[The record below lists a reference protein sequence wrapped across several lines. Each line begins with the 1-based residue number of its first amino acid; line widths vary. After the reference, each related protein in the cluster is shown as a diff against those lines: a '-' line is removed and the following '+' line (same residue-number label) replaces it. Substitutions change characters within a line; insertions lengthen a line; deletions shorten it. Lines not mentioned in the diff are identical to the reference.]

1 MKTTI
6 CTAAQ
11 ARLADKTAIHEHKIP
26 SLILMEHAALG
37 CTKIIQKHLQPGD
50 QILILCGPGNNGG
63 DGLSIA
69 RLLQRPCFVY
79 APKASSMSNDERIQ
93 WDMLEKNEQ
102 VHFSSFEETLSLIQ
116 NADMV
121 IDALFGNGLSRNIEG
136 NYKTLIDAVNASNA
150 FVISVDINSGLDA
163 TTGKILNTCI
173 ISDLTICLDCIK
185 TGQLINDGKKVCSK
199 LECIPIGIPQTIHA
213 SLKTAILLDSEEAK
227 QLLPRRSND
236 GHKGTFGKA
245 LMIGGS
251 YAMHGA
257 ITMAARACYQ
267 SGIGTLTCFVPNC
280 IHDILAQKME
290 FAMLKNGDDIDGYF
304 SKDAAQK
311 LSNEIGKYDIVTIG
325 NGMGQQES
333 TKELVQKALQLST
346 CTLFDA
352 DACWAIRE
360 HPELLRQEFS
370 IILTPHIKEMTYL
383 CHRSLSEILLDPF
396 GTVQEFCTS
405 YPNCT
410 LVLKSDITL
419 IGHKDQMY
427 VLHQPNSA
435 LAKGGSGDILCGIIA
450 GLYGQ
455 CRNAFQAAAIGT
467 YIHSCCAKQKKD
479 PACFMPEDLIH
490 QIPSVFQSL
499 REG

>member
-63 DGLSIA
+63 DGLAIA
-69 RLLQRPCFVY
+69 RLLQRPCIVY

-93 WDMLEKNEQ
+93 WAMLEKNEQ
-102 VHFSSFEETLSLIQ
+102 VHFSSFEETLSLMQ

-121 IDALFGNGLSRNIEG
+121 IDALFGNGLSRNIED

-150 FVISVDINSGLDA
+150 FVISIDINSGLDA

-199 LECIPIGIPQTIHA
+199 LECLSIGIPQTIHA

-325 NGMGQQES
+325 NGMGQLES
-333 TKELVQKALQLST
+333 TKAMVQKALQLST

-360 HPELLRQEFS
+360 HPELLRQDFS

-383 CHRSLSEILLDPF
+383 CHRSLSEILQDPF

>member
-6 CTAAQ
+6 CTATQ

-63 DGLSIA
+63 DGLAIA

-185 TGQLINDGKKVCSK
+185 TGQLINDGKKVCFK

-346 CTLFDA
+346 CTLLDA

-360 HPELLRQEFS
+360 HPELLRQDFS

-383 CHRSLSEILLDPF
+383 CHRSLSEILQDPF
-396 GTVQEFCTS
+396 GTVQEFCAS

-419 IGHKDQMY
+419 IGHKNQMY

>member
-63 DGLSIA
+63 DGLAIA

-185 TGQLINDGKKVCSK
+185 TGQLINDGKKVCFK

-346 CTLFDA
+346 CTLLDA

-360 HPELLRQEFS
+360 HPELLRQDFS

-383 CHRSLSEILLDPF
+383 CHRSLSEILQDPF
-396 GTVQEFCTS
+396 GTVQEFCAS

-419 IGHKDQMY
+419 IGHKNQMY

>member
-63 DGLSIA
+63 DGLAIA

-102 VHFSSFEETLSLIQ
+102 VHFSSFEETLSLMQ

-121 IDALFGNGLSRNIEG
+121 IDALFGNGLSRNIED

-150 FVISVDINSGLDA
+150 FVISIDINSGLDA

-199 LECIPIGIPQTIHA
+199 LECLSIGIPQTIHA

-325 NGMGQQES
+325 NGMGQLES
-333 TKELVQKALQLST
+333 TKAMVQKALQLST

-360 HPELLRQEFS
+360 HPELLRQDFS

-383 CHRSLSEILLDPF
+383 CHRNLSEILQDPF

>member
-63 DGLSIA
+63 DGLAIA

-102 VHFSSFEETLSLIQ
+102 VHFSSFEETLSLMQ

-150 FVISVDINSGLDA
+150 FVISIDINSGLDA
-163 TTGKILNTCI
+163 TTGKILNACI

-199 LECIPIGIPQTIHA
+199 LECLSIGIPQTIHA

-325 NGMGQQES
+325 NGMGQLES
-333 TKELVQKALQLST
+333 TKAMVQKALQLST

-360 HPELLRQEFS
+360 HPELLRQDFS

-383 CHRSLSEILLDPF
+383 CHCSLSEILQDPF
-396 GTVQEFCTS
+396 GTVQEFCAS

-490 QIPSVFQSL
+490 QIPNVFQSL

>member
-37 CTKIIQKHLQPGD
+37 CTKIIQKHLQSGD

-63 DGLSIA
+63 DGLAIA
-69 RLLQRPCFVY
+69 RMLQRPCFVY

-102 VHFSSFEETLSLIQ
+102 VHFSSFEETLSLMQ

-150 FVISVDINSGLDA
+150 FVISIDINSGLDA
-163 TTGKILNTCI
+163 TTGKILNACI

-199 LECIPIGIPQTIHA
+199 LECLSIGIPQTIHA

-325 NGMGQQES
+325 NGMGQLES
-333 TKELVQKALQLST
+333 TKAMVQKALQLST

-360 HPELLRQEFS
+360 HPELLRQDFS

-383 CHRSLSEILLDPF
+383 CHRSLSEILQDPF
-396 GTVQEFCTS
+396 GTVQEFCAS

-490 QIPSVFQSL
+490 QIPNVFQSL

>member
-63 DGLSIA
+63 DGLAIA

-121 IDALFGNGLSRNIEG
+121 IDAVFGNGLSRNIED

-383 CHRSLSEILLDPF
+383 CHRSLSEILQDPF

>member
-37 CTKIIQKHLQPGD
+37 CTKIIQDHLQPGD

-63 DGLSIA
+63 DGLAIA
-69 RLLQRPCFVY
+69 RLLHRPCIVY
-79 APKASSMSNDERIQ
+79 APKVSSMSNDERIQ
-93 WDMLEKNEQ
+93 WAMLEKNEQ
-102 VHFSSFEETLSLIQ
+102 VHFSSFKETLSLLQSVDVI
-116 NADMV
+116 

-136 NYKTLIDAVNASNA
+136 DYKTLMEAANASDA
-150 FVISVDINSGLDA
+150 YVISIDINSGLDA
-163 TTGKILNTCI
+163 TTGKILNACI

-185 TGQLINDGKKVCSK
+185 TGQLINGGKKVCSK
-199 LECIPIGIPQTIHA
+199 LECIPIGIPQTIHKD
-213 SLKTAILLDSEEAK
+213 LKTAILLDTKEAK
-227 QLLPRRSND
+227 HLLPQRPDD

-251 YAMHGA
+251 YSMHGA

-267 SGIGTLTCFVPNC
+267 SGIGTLTCFVPDC

-290 FAMLKNGDDIDGYF
+290 FAMLKSGEDKNGYF
-304 SKDAAQK
+304 SNTAIEALAK
-311 LSNEIGKYDIVTIG
+311 ETGKYDIVTIG

-333 TKELVQKALQLST
+333 TKKLVQKALQLST

-360 HPELLRQEFS
+360 HPELLRQDFS

-383 CHRSLSEILLDPF
+383 CHRSLSEILQDPF
-396 GTVQEFCTS
+396 GTVQEFCAS

-455 CRNAFQAAAIGT
+455 CRNAFQAAAVGT

-490 QIPSVFQSL
+490 QIPNVFQSL

>member
-63 DGLSIA
+63 DGLAIA

-102 VHFSSFEETLSLIQ
+102 VHFSSFEETLSLMQ

-121 IDALFGNGLSRNIEG
+121 IDALFGNGLSRNIED

-150 FVISVDINSGLDA
+150 FVISIDINSGLDA

-199 LECIPIGIPQTIHA
+199 LECLSIGIPQTIHA

-325 NGMGQQES
+325 NGMGQLES
-333 TKELVQKALQLST
+333 TKAMVQKALQLST

-360 HPELLRQEFS
+360 HPELLRQDFS

-383 CHRSLSEILLDPF
+383 CHRSLSEILQDPF
-396 GTVQEFCTS
+396 GTVQEFCAS

-490 QIPSVFQSL
+490 QIPNVFQSL

>member
-63 DGLSIA
+63 DGLAIA

-102 VHFSSFEETLSLIQ
+102 VHFSSFEETLSLMQ

-121 IDALFGNGLSRNIEG
+121 IDALFGNGLSRNIED

-150 FVISVDINSGLDA
+150 FVISIDINSGLDA

-199 LECIPIGIPQTIHA
+199 LECLSIGIPQTIHA

-311 LSNEIGKYDIVTIG
+311 LSNEIGKYDIIAIG
-325 NGMGQQES
+325 NGMGQLES
-333 TKELVQKALQLST
+333 TKAMVQKALQLST

-360 HPELLRQEFS
+360 HPELLRQDFS

-383 CHRSLSEILLDPF
+383 CHRNLSEILQDPF

>member
-11 ARLADKTAIHEHKIP
+11 ARLADKTAIHEYKIP

-50 QILILCGPGNNGG
+50 QIFILCGPGNNGG
-63 DGLSIA
+63 DGLAIA

-102 VHFSSFEETLSLIQ
+102 VHFSSFEETLSLMQ

-121 IDALFGNGLSRNIEG
+121 IDALFGNGLSRNIED

-150 FVISVDINSGLDA
+150 FVISIDINSGLDA

-199 LECIPIGIPQTIHA
+199 LECLSIGIPQTIHA

-360 HPELLRQEFS
+360 HAELLRQDFS

-383 CHRSLSEILLDPF
+383 CHRSLSEILQDPF

>member
-37 CTKIIQKHLQPGD
+37 CTKIIQKHLQPGG

-63 DGLSIA
+63 DGLAIA

-102 VHFSSFEETLSLIQ
+102 VHFSSFEETLSLMQ

-150 FVISVDINSGLDA
+150 FVISIDINSGLDA
-163 TTGKILNTCI
+163 TTGKILNACI

-199 LECIPIGIPQTIHA
+199 LECLSIGIPQTIHA

-227 QLLPRRSND
+227 QLLPRRSID

-325 NGMGQQES
+325 NGMGQLES
-333 TKELVQKALQLST
+333 TKAMVQKALQLST

-360 HPELLRQEFS
+360 HPELLRQDFS

-383 CHRSLSEILLDPF
+383 CHRSLSEILQDPF
-396 GTVQEFCTS
+396 GTVQEFCAS

>member
-37 CTKIIQKHLQPGD
+37 CTKIIQKHLQPGG

-63 DGLSIA
+63 DGLAIA

-150 FVISVDINSGLDA
+150 FVISIDINSGLDA
-163 TTGKILNTCI
+163 TTGKILNACI

-199 LECIPIGIPQTIHA
+199 LECLSIGIPQTIHA

-227 QLLPRRSND
+227 QLLPRRSID

-325 NGMGQQES
+325 NGMGQLES
-333 TKELVQKALQLST
+333 TKAMVQKALQLST

-360 HPELLRQEFS
+360 HPELLRQDFS

-383 CHRSLSEILLDPF
+383 CHRNLSEILQDPF

>member
-63 DGLSIA
+63 DGLAIA

-116 NADMV
+116 NPDMV
-121 IDALFGNGLSRNIEG
+121 IDTLFGNGLSRNIEG

-383 CHRSLSEILLDPF
+383 CHRSLSEILQDPF

-435 LAKGGSGDILCGIIA
+435 LAKGGSDDILCGIIA

>member
-11 ARLADKTAIHEHKIP
+11 ARLADKTAIHEHKMP

-63 DGLSIA
+63 DGLAIA

-79 APKASSMSNDERIQ
+79 APKVSSMSNDERIQ

-280 IHDILAQKME
+280 IHDILAQKIE

-346 CTLFDA
+346 CTLLDA

-360 HPELLRQEFS
+360 LPELLRQDFS

-383 CHRSLSEILLDPF
+383 CHRSLSEILQDPF
-396 GTVQEFCTS
+396 GTVQEFCAS

-419 IGHKDQMY
+419 IGHKNQMY

>member
-37 CTKIIQKHLQPGD
+37 CTKIIQKHLQPGG

-63 DGLSIA
+63 DGLAIA

-102 VHFSSFEETLSLIQ
+102 VHFSSFEETLSLMQ

-150 FVISVDINSGLDA
+150 FVISIDINSGLDA
-163 TTGKILNTCI
+163 TTGKILNACI

-199 LECIPIGIPQTIHA
+199 LECLSIGIPQTIHA

-251 YAMHGA
+251 YVMHGA

-304 SKDAAQK
+304 SKDATQK
-311 LSNEIGKYDIVTIG
+311 LSNEIGKYDIITIG
-325 NGMGQQES
+325 NGMGQLES
-333 TKELVQKALQLST
+333 TKAMVQKALQLST

-360 HPELLRQEFS
+360 HPELLRQDFS

-383 CHRSLSEILLDPF
+383 CHRSLSEILQDPF

-479 PACFMPEDLIH
+479 PACFIPEDLIH

>member
-11 ARLADKTAIHEHKIP
+11 ARLADKTAIHEYKIP

-37 CTKIIQKHLQPGD
+37 CTKIIQNHLQPGD
-50 QILILCGPGNNGG
+50 QVLILCGPGNNGG
-63 DGLSIA
+63 DGLAIA

-121 IDALFGNGLSRNIEG
+121 IDAVFGNGLSRNIED

-213 SLKTAILLDSEEAK
+213 FLKTAILLDSEEAK

-383 CHRSLSEILLDPF
+383 CHRSLSEILQDPF

>member
-11 ARLADKTAIHEHKIP
+11 ARLADKTAIHEYKIP

-50 QILILCGPGNNGG
+50 QIFILCGPGNNGG
-63 DGLSIA
+63 DGLAIA

-185 TGQLINDGKKVCSK
+185 TGQLINDGKKVCFK

-383 CHRSLSEILLDPF
+383 CHRSLSEILQDPF
-396 GTVQEFCTS
+396 GTVQEFCAS

-419 IGHKDQMY
+419 IGHKNQMY

>member
-11 ARLADKTAIHEHKIP
+11 ARLADKTAIHEHKMP
-26 SLILMEHAALG
+26 SLILMEHAALD

-63 DGLSIA
+63 DGLAIA

-360 HPELLRQEFS
+360 RPELLRQEFS

-383 CHRSLSEILLDPF
+383 CHRSLSEILQDPF

>member
-63 DGLSIA
+63 DGLAIA

-102 VHFSSFEETLSLIQ
+102 VHFSSFEETLSLMQ

-121 IDALFGNGLSRNIEG
+121 IDALFGNGLSRNIED

-150 FVISVDINSGLDA
+150 FVISIDINSGLDA

-199 LECIPIGIPQTIHA
+199 LECLSIGIPQTIHA

-325 NGMGQQES
+325 NGMGQLES
-333 TKELVQKALQLST
+333 TKAMVQKALQLST

-360 HPELLRQEFS
+360 HPELLRQDFS

-383 CHRSLSEILLDPF
+383 CHRSLSEILQDPF

>member
-11 ARLADKTAIHEHKIP
+11 ARLADKTAIHEYKIP

-50 QILILCGPGNNGG
+50 QIFILCGPGNNGG
-63 DGLSIA
+63 DGLAIA

-360 HPELLRQEFS
+360 HAELLRQDFS

-383 CHRSLSEILLDPF
+383 CHRSLSEILQDPF

>member
-63 DGLSIA
+63 DGLAIA

-79 APKASSMSNDERIQ
+79 TSKASSMSNDERIQ

-121 IDALFGNGLSRNIEG
+121 IDAVFGNGLSRNIEG

-346 CTLFDA
+346 CTLLDA

-360 HPELLRQEFS
+360 HPELLRQDFS

-383 CHRSLSEILLDPF
+383 CHRSLSEILQDPF

>member
-63 DGLSIA
+63 DGLAIA
-69 RLLQRPCFVY
+69 RLLQRPCIVY

-93 WDMLEKNEQ
+93 WAMLEKNEQ
-102 VHFSSFEETLSLIQ
+102 VHFSSFEETLSLMQ

-121 IDALFGNGLSRNIEG
+121 IDALFGNGLSRNIED

-150 FVISVDINSGLDA
+150 FVISIDINSGLDA

-199 LECIPIGIPQTIHA
+199 LECLSIGIPQTIHA

-325 NGMGQQES
+325 NGMGQLES
-333 TKELVQKALQLST
+333 TKAMVQKALQLST

-360 HPELLRQEFS
+360 HPELLRQDFS

-383 CHRSLSEILLDPF
+383 CHRNLSEILQDPF

-455 CRNAFQAAAIGT
+455 CRNAFQAAVIGT

>member
-11 ARLADKTAIHEHKIP
+11 ARLADKTAIHEYKIP

-37 CTKIIQKHLQPGD
+37 CTKIIQNHLQPGD
-50 QILILCGPGNNGG
+50 QVLILCGPGNNGG
-63 DGLSIA
+63 DGLAIA

-121 IDALFGNGLSRNIEG
+121 IDAVFGNGLSRNIED

-383 CHRSLSEILLDPF
+383 CHRSLSEILQDPF
-396 GTVQEFCTS
+396 GTVQEFCAS
-405 YPNCT
+405 YPNGT

-419 IGHKDQMY
+419 IGHKNQMY

>member
-11 ARLADKTAIHEHKIP
+11 ARLADKTAIHEHKMP

-63 DGLSIA
+63 DGLAIA

-79 APKASSMSNDERIQ
+79 APKVSSMSNDERIQ

-383 CHRSLSEILLDPF
+383 CHRSLSEILQDPF
-396 GTVQEFCTS
+396 GTVQEFCAS
-405 YPNCT
+405 YPNGT

-419 IGHKDQMY
+419 IGHKNQMY

>member
-63 DGLSIA
+63 DGLAIA

-102 VHFSSFEETLSLIQ
+102 VHFSSFEETLSLMQ

-150 FVISVDINSGLDA
+150 FVISIDINSGLDA
-163 TTGKILNTCI
+163 TTGKILNACI

-199 LECIPIGIPQTIHA
+199 LECLSIGIPQTIHA

-267 SGIGTLTCFVPNC
+267 SGIGTLTCFVPN
-280 IHDILAQKME
+280 
-290 FAMLKNGDDIDGYF
+290 
-304 SKDAAQK
+304 
-311 LSNEIGKYDIVTIG
+311 
-325 NGMGQQES
+325 
-333 TKELVQKALQLST
+333 
-346 CTLFDA
+346 
-352 DACWAIRE
+352 
-360 HPELLRQEFS
+360 
-370 IILTPHIKEMTYL
+370 
-383 CHRSLSEILLDPF
+383 
-396 GTVQEFCTS
+396 
-405 YPNCT
+405 
-410 LVLKSDITL
+410 
-419 IGHKDQMY
+419 
-427 VLHQPNSA
+427 
-435 LAKGGSGDILCGIIA
+435 GI
-450 GLYGQ
+450 
-455 CRNAFQAAAIGT
+455 CDVEKR
-467 YIHSCCAKQKKD
+467 
-479 PACFMPEDLIH
+479 
-490 QIPSVFQSL
+490 
-499 REG
+499 R

>member
-37 CTKIIQKHLQPGD
+37 CTKIIQKHLQPGG

-63 DGLSIA
+63 DGLAIA

-102 VHFSSFEETLSLIQ
+102 VHFSSFEETLSLMQ

-150 FVISVDINSGLDA
+150 FVISIDINSGLDA
-163 TTGKILNTCI
+163 TTGKILNACI

-199 LECIPIGIPQTIHA
+199 LECLSIGIPQTIHA

-251 YAMHGA
+251 YSMHGA

-267 SGIGTLTCFVPNC
+267 SGIGTLTCFVPDC

-290 FAMLKNGDDIDGYF
+290 FAMLKSGEDKNGYF
-304 SKDAAQK
+304 SNTAIEVLTK
-311 LSNEIGKYDIVTIG
+311 ETGKYDIVTIG

-360 HPELLRQEFS
+360 HPELLRQDFS

-383 CHRSLSEILLDPF
+383 CHRSLSEILQDPF
-396 GTVQEFCTS
+396 GTVQEFCAS

-479 PACFMPEDLIH
+479 PACFMQRPI
-490 QIPSVFQSL
+490 
-499 REG
+499 RK

>member
-311 LSNEIGKYDIVTIG
+311 LSNGIGKYDIVTIG

-383 CHRSLSEILLDPF
+383 CHRSLSEILQDPF

>member
-11 ARLADKTAIHEHKIP
+11 ARLADKTAIHEYKIP

-37 CTKIIQKHLQPGD
+37 CTKIIQNHLQPGD
-50 QILILCGPGNNGG
+50 QVLILCGPGNNGG
-63 DGLSIA
+63 DGLAIA

-121 IDALFGNGLSRNIEG
+121 IDAVFGNGLSRNIED

-383 CHRSLSEILLDPF
+383 CHRSLSEILQDPF

-419 IGHKDQMY
+419 IGHKNQMY

>member
-63 DGLSIA
+63 DGLAIA

-346 CTLFDA
+346 CTLLDA

-360 HPELLRQEFS
+360 HPELLRQDFS

-383 CHRSLSEILLDPF
+383 YHRSLSEILQDPF
-396 GTVQEFCTS
+396 GTVQEFCAS

-419 IGHKDQMY
+419 IGHKNQMY

>member
-63 DGLSIA
+63 DGLAIA

-102 VHFSSFEETLSLIQ
+102 VHFSSFEETLSLMQ

-121 IDALFGNGLSRNIEG
+121 IDALFGNGLSRNIED

-150 FVISVDINSGLDA
+150 FVISIDINSGLDA

-199 LECIPIGIPQTIHA
+199 LECLSIGIPQTIHA

-290 FAMLKNGDDIDGYF
+290 FAMLKSGEDIDGYF

-346 CTLFDA
+346 CTLLDA

-360 HPELLRQEFS
+360 HPELLRQDFS

-383 CHRSLSEILLDPF
+383 CHRSLSEILQDPF
-396 GTVQEFCTS
+396 GTVQEFCAS
-405 YPNCT
+405 YPNGT

-419 IGHKDQMY
+419 IGHKNQMY

>member
-63 DGLSIA
+63 DGLAIA

-199 LECIPIGIPQTIHA
+199 LECIPIGIPQTIHKD
-213 SLKTAILLDSEEAK
+213 LKTAILLDTKEAK
-227 QLLPRRSND
+227 RLLPQRPDD
-236 GHKGTFGKA
+236 GHKGTFGKS

-251 YAMHGA
+251 YSMHGA

-267 SGIGTLTCFVPNC
+267 SGIGTLTCFVPNS

-290 FAMLKNGDDIDGYF
+290 IAKLKNADDIDGYF
-304 SKDAAQK
+304 
-311 LSNEIGKYDIVTIG
+311 
-325 NGMGQQES
+325 
-333 TKELVQKALQLST
+333 
-346 CTLFDA
+346 
-352 DACWAIRE
+352 
-360 HPELLRQEFS
+360 
-370 IILTPHIKEMTYL
+370 
-383 CHRSLSEILLDPF
+383 
-396 GTVQEFCTS
+396 
-405 YPNCT
+405 
-410 LVLKSDITL
+410 
-419 IGHKDQMY
+419 
-427 VLHQPNSA
+427 
-435 LAKGGSGDILCGIIA
+435 
-450 GLYGQ
+450 
-455 CRNAFQAAAIGT
+455 
-467 YIHSCCAKQKKD
+467 
-479 PACFMPEDLIH
+479 
-490 QIPSVFQSL
+490 
-499 REG
+499 

>member
-11 ARLADKTAIHEHKIP
+11 ARLADKTALHEHKIP

-63 DGLSIA
+63 DGLAIA

-102 VHFSSFEETLSLIQ
+102 VHFSSFEETLSLMQ

-150 FVISVDINSGLDA
+150 FVISIDINSGLDA
-163 TTGKILNTCI
+163 TTGKILNACI

-199 LECIPIGIPQTIHA
+199 LECLSIGIPQTIHA
-213 SLKTAILLDSEEAK
+213 SLKAAILLDSEEAK

-325 NGMGQQES
+325 NGMGQLES
-333 TKELVQKALQLST
+333 TKAMVQKALQLST

-360 HPELLRQEFS
+360 HPELLRQDFS

-383 CHRSLSEILLDPF
+383 CHRSLSEILQDPF
-396 GTVQEFCTS
+396 GTVQEFCAS

-490 QIPSVFQSL
+490 QIPNVFQSL

>member
-11 ARLADKTAIHEHKIP
+11 ARLADKTAIHEYKIP

-37 CTKIIQKHLQPGD
+37 CTKIIQNHLQPGD
-50 QILILCGPGNNGG
+50 QVLILCGPGNNGG
-63 DGLSIA
+63 DGLAIA

-121 IDALFGNGLSRNIEG
+121 IDAVFGNGLSRNIED

-267 SGIGTLTCFVPNC
+267 SGIGTLTCFVPDC

-346 CTLFDA
+346 CTLLDA

-360 HPELLRQEFS
+360 HPELLRQDFS

-383 CHRSLSEILLDPF
+383 CHRSLSEILQDPF
-396 GTVQEFCTS
+396 GTVQEFCAS
-405 YPNCT
+405 YPNGT

-419 IGHKDQMY
+419 IGHKNQMY

>member
-63 DGLSIA
+63 DGLAIA

-102 VHFSSFEETLSLIQ
+102 VHFSSFEETLSLMQ

-150 FVISVDINSGLDA
+150 FVISIDINSGLDA
-163 TTGKILNTCI
+163 TTGKILNACI

-199 LECIPIGIPQTIHA
+199 LECLSIGIPQTIHA

-325 NGMGQQES
+325 NGMGQLES
-333 TKELVQKALQLST
+333 TKAMVQKALQLST

-360 HPELLRQEFS
+360 HPELLRQDFS

-383 CHRSLSEILLDPF
+383 CHRNLSEILQDPF

>member
-63 DGLSIA
+63 DGLAIA
-69 RLLQRPCFVY
+69 RLLQRPCIVY

-102 VHFSSFEETLSLIQ
+102 VHFSSFEETLSLMQ

-121 IDALFGNGLSRNIEG
+121 IDALFGNGLSRNIED

-150 FVISVDINSGLDA
+150 FVISIDINSGLDA

-199 LECIPIGIPQTIHA
+199 LECLSIGIPQTIHA

-311 LSNEIGKYDIVTIG
+311 LSNEIGKYDIIAIG
-325 NGMGQQES
+325 NGMGQLES
-333 TKELVQKALQLST
+333 TKAMVQKALQLST

-360 HPELLRQEFS
+360 HPELLRQDFS

-383 CHRSLSEILLDPF
+383 CHRNLSEILQDPF

>member
-37 CTKIIQKHLQPGD
+37 CTKIIQKHLQPGG

-63 DGLSIA
+63 DGLAIA

-102 VHFSSFEETLSLIQ
+102 VHFSSFEETLSLMQ

-136 NYKTLIDAVNASNA
+136 NYKTLIDAVNDSNA
-150 FVISVDINSGLDA
+150 FVISIDINSGLDA
-163 TTGKILNTCI
+163 TTGKILNACI

-199 LECIPIGIPQTIHA
+199 LECLSIGIPQTIHA

-227 QLLPRRSND
+227 QLLPRRSID

-325 NGMGQQES
+325 NGMGQLES
-333 TKELVQKALQLST
+333 TKAMVQKALQLST

-360 HPELLRQEFS
+360 HPELLRQDFS

-383 CHRSLSEILLDPF
+383 CHRSLSEILQDPF

>member
-383 CHRSLSEILLDPF
+383 CHRSLSEILQDPF
-396 GTVQEFCTS
+396 GTVQEFCAS
-405 YPNCT
+405 YPNGT

-419 IGHKDQMY
+419 IGHKNQMY